1 VRWTFAAIA
10 TTMVV
15 AGTPHHAASAY
26 TPTKQPAAGQNWQTS
41 MGFSPTNPTESSRR
55 DSKFIASEVGRSL
68 IDGIILG
75 GNVGPYLSG
84 LHPAHIKSRITAGDY
99 ARAG

>member
-26 TPTKQPAAGQNWQTS
+26 TPTKQPAAGQNWQT

-55 DSKFIASEVGRSL
+55 DSKFIASEVGRSP